1 MCVCVCVSAMSNT
14 FQKHCESTRETTGP
28 FSSRKKFTKMRKCDG
43 LLQIR
48 KDKKIPHLECIYFGN
63 PLVPSSH
70 ISLTFIFI
78 YFSKE
83 NSLQIFQYCNQS
95 VHTTMNNDHS
105 KFNALQICRAKQ
117 SPWGVLWKE
126 RVLKL

>member
-1 MCVCVCVSAMSNT
+1 MAYC
-14 FQKHCESTRETTGP
+14 KYER
-28 FSSRKKFTKMRKCDG
+28 
-43 LLQIR
+43 I
-48 KDKKIPHLECIYFGN
+48 KKIPHLECIYFGN